1 MTKKVEVAAFFER
14 REATIDGIPDVGYV
28 AGVRGTAQSN
38 IDVAITLPADL
49 VERAVLTG
57 ARLTVTLSPD
67 GRLVL
72 DSDHVSDE
80 ALEASAAG
88 ETRHQT
94 VESLVAECLPMELL
108 QGEDDPI
115 GDLTALRGQLV
126 RALAQLDGKLAQLQ
140 RARTDQA

>member
-1 MTKKVEVAAFFER
+1 MTKTMEVAAFFER
-14 REATIDGIPDVGYV
+14 QEATTDGCPGAGYV
-28 AGVRGTAQSN
+28 AGVRGPAGSN

-49 VERAVLTG
+49 VERAVLAS
-57 ARLTVTLSPD
+57 ARLAVTLSPD

-80 ALEASAAG
+80 ALEATGA
-88 ETRHQT
+88 TTHQT
-94 VESLVAECLPMELL
+94 LESLVAECLPMDLL

-126 RALAQLDGKLAQLQ
+126 RALAQLDGTLEQLQ
-140 RARTDQA
+140 RARTGRS